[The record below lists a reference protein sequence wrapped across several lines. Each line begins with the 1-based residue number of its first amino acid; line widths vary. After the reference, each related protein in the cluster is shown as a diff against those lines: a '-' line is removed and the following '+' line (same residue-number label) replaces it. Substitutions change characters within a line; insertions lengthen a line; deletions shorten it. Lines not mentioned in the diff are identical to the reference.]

1 MLLLAG
7 AAASGGCHLLSD
19 PESSDVKSLIVAGTP
34 PVIGESSPFEAMAV
48 HPDVRSTPVTPDA
61 TWRSSNTAVAS
72 VSADGTVTAKNHG
85 SVEISA
91 TYGGARGAFAFDVAA
106 EGAASLLRTNNQAAT
121 R

>member
-19 PESSDVKSLIVAGTP
+19 PDSSNVKSLIVAGTP
-34 PVIGESSPFEAMAV
+34 PVIGESSPFAAMAV
-48 HPDVRSTPVTPDA
+48 HPDGRSTTVTADA

-91 TYGGARGAFAFDVAA
+91 TYGGGRGAVPLRW
-106 EGAASLLRTNNQAAT
+106 GAAG
-121 R
+121 

>member
-19 PESSDVKSLIVAGTP
+19 PDASDVRSLIVAGTP
-34 PVIGESSPFEAMAV
+34 PVIGESSPFAAMAV
-48 HPDVRSTPVTPDA
+48 HPDGRSTTVTTDA

-85 SVEISA
+85 SGEISA
-91 TYGGARGAFAFDVAA
+91 PYGRARGALALRVAP
-106 EGAASLLRTNNQAAT
+106 QAAPALSGTNT
-121 R
+121 RA